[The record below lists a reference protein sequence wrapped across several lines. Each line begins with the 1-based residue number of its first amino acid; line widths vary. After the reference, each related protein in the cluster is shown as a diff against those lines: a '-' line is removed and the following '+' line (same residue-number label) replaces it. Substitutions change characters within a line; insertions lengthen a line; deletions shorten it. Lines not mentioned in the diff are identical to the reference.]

1 MPNDRLKSYLNLH
14 LIVFIWGFTAVLG
27 ALITIAADAIV
38 WYRMLFAALFLGLYV
53 FFSKK
58 SFRIPWTSLLHLTFV
73 GLLIAL
79 HWIFFFH
86 AIHVSN
92 VSITLSVFSLGA
104 FLASLLEP
112 LFYGRKVLWYE
123 VFFGLVIIA
132 ALSIIMR
139 VEVNYFE
146 GMLFA
151 LVSIVLGVLFT
162 LYNGKLIQKHDS
174 AVITFYEF
182 LAGVLFISCYFL
194 LQNKFTLDFFTV
206 SINNW
211 LLLLVLSSVC
221 TAYAFTASVKVM
233 KQLSPYTVM
242 LTTNLE
248 PVYGII
254 LAYFIIGGK
263 EKMSGSFYAGAIIII
278 LTVILNGVLKHQLN
292 KKIKKNNSNIEE
304 NGFCT
309 TK

>member
-1 MPNDRLKSYLNLH
+1 MPNDRLKSYLSLH

-27 ALITIAADAIV
+27 ALISIPADEIV
-38 WYRMLFAALFLGLYV
+38 WYRMLMAALFLGFYI
-53 FFSKK
+53 FFSKR
-58 SFRIPWTSLLHLTFV
+58 SFLIPWTSLLQLTFV

-92 VSITLSVFSLGA
+92 VSITLAIFSLGA

-132 ALSIIMR
+132 ALSFIMQ
-139 VEVNYFE
+139 VEVSYFK

-151 LVSIVLGVLFT
+151 FVSIILGVLFT
-162 LYNGKLIQKHDS
+162 LSNGKLIQKHDS

-182 LAGVLFISCYFL
+182 LAGVLFISCYFVFE
-194 LQNKFTLDFFTV
+194 NKFKPVFFQV
-206 SINNW
+206 SVNNW

-221 TAYAFTASVKVM
+221 TAYAFTASVYVM

-248 PVYGII
+248 PVYGIV
-254 LAYFIIGGK
+254 LAYFIIGEK
-263 EKMSGSFYAGAIIII
+263 EKMSASFYGGALLIIAV
-278 LTVILNGVLKHQLN
+278 VILNGLLKY
-292 KKIKKNNSNIEE
+292 KKNNNK
-304 NGFCT
+304 G
-309 TK
+309 